1 MLTNELNKTID
12 MVEKS
17 NCGINTLKV
26 GIEPTTRWLTAT
38 CSTTELLKI
47 CICNN
52 YTTQYRLFTICLN

>member
-12 MVEKS
+12 IVEKS

-38 CSTTELLKI
+38 CSTNELLKI
-47 CICNN
+47 CNN
-52 YTTQYRLFTICLN
+52 YTKQYRLFTICLN